1 MMTLHLASRFDD
13 VLSKGLF
20 WMISRY
26 GGRCVAVSADA
37 AARLTGFS
45 SGQVCLLEQAM
56 MPATLV
62 LMVLEGLLD
71 SGIASHGS
79 FFLGWQ
85 VALALKMVGAPSVV
99 SFAVARHALGCLCS
113 IS

>member
-1 MMTLHLASRFDD
+1 
-13 VLSKGLF
+13 
-20 WMISRY
+20 MIGRH

-37 AARLTGFS
+37 AAGLTGFS
-45 SGQVCLLEQAM
+45 SGQVRLLGQAM
-56 MPATLV
+56 MPAALA

-71 SGIASHGS
+71 SGIASHGG

-85 VALALKMVGAPSVV
+85 VALALKMVGAPSVA
-99 SFAVARHALGCLCS
+99 SFAVARRALGRLCS